1 MTSLGEL
8 LKRAIS
14 KFISSTSVDENT
26 INELVR
32 GIQRSLL
39 MGDVSVELVQKI
51 SENVRKR
58 ALEEKLPPGIS
69 RKDQVIKIVYEELV
83 KLLGEEPAKLKIPRD
98 RRYMIMM
105 VGIQGFGKTT
115 SIAKLAYYLKKNDY
129 NVGVICA
136 DTYRPGACDQLE
148 QLLRDTKIP
157 VYRHDGEK
165 DPVKIVKAGIEKLT
179 SDGVRVILIDT
190 AGRHKSQE
198 TLMNEMRNLQ
208 REVKPDEV
216 MLVIDA
222 GMGQQAGAH
231 ARAFHEAA
239 PVGSIFLTKMDT
251 SAKGGGALS
260 AIAATGAKIKFI
272 GTGERIDEIELFNPP
287 GYVSRLLG
295 LGDIEGLL
303 EKFRLAELMM
313 DEKRA
318 EAFIRGEFTLEQFVK
333 QLKDLRKAGPLS
345 KLISKLPL
353 PGIQNIPDETLRDA
367 EKQIEKWDAIL
378 HSMTPEERVDPHVI
392 NSSRIKRIARGAGVL
407 EKDVKNLIKQYR
419 LAKKF
424 MKTAKRLP
432 KKFLKTVQQPK
443 I

>member
-1 MTSLGEL
+1 
-8 LKRAIS
+8 
-14 KFISSTSVDENT
+14 
-26 INELVR
+26 
-32 GIQRSLL
+32 
-39 MGDVSVELVQKI
+39 
-51 SENVRKR
+51 
-58 ALEEKLPPGIS
+58 
-69 RKDQVIKIVYEELV
+69 
-83 KLLGEEPAKLKIPRD
+83 
-98 RRYMIMM
+98 
-105 VGIQGFGKTT
+105 
-115 SIAKLAYYLKKNDY
+115 
-129 NVGVICA
+129 
-136 DTYRPGACDQLE
+136 
-148 QLLRDTKIP
+148 
-157 VYRHDGEK
+157 
-165 DPVKIVKAGIEKLT
+165 
-179 SDGVRVILIDT
+179 
-190 AGRHKSQE
+190 
-198 TLMNEMRNLQ
+198 
-208 REVKPDEV
+208 
-216 MLVIDA
+216 
-222 GMGQQAGAH
+222 
-231 ARAFHEAA
+231 
-239 PVGSIFLTKMDT
+239 MDT

-272 GTGERIDEIELFNPP
+272 GTGEKIDEIELFNPA

-318 EAFIRGEFTLEQFVK
+318 EAFLRGEFTLEQFVK

-367 EKQIEKWDAIL
+367 EKQIEKWDAVI

-432 KKFLKTVQQPK
+432 KKFLKTVQ
-443 I
+443 

>member
-8 LKRAIS
+8 LKKAIS

-39 MGDVSVELVQKI
+39 VGDVGVELVQKI

-58 ALEEKLPPGIS
+58 ALEEKLPPGIP
-69 RKDQVIKIVYEELV
+69 RKDQVVKIVYEELV
-83 KLLGEEPAKLKIPRD
+83 KLLGEEPAKLRIPRD
-98 RRYMIMM
+98 RRYIIMM

-129 NVGVICA
+129 SVGVICA
-136 DTYRPGACDQLE
+136 DTYRPGGCDQLE
-148 QLLRDTKIP
+148 QLLKDTEIP

-198 TLMNEMRNLQ
+198 TLMEEVRNLQ

-216 MLVIDA
+216 MLVVDA
-222 GMGQQAGAH
+222 GMGQQAGVH

-272 GTGERIDEIELFNPP
+272 GTGEKIDEIELFNPA

-318 EAFIRGEFTLEQFVK
+318 EAFLRGEFTLEQFVK

-367 EKQIEKWDAIL
+367 EKQIEKWDAVI

-432 KKFLKTVQQPK
+432 KKFLKTVQ
-443 I
+443 

>member
-1 MTSLGEL
+1 LIGMTSLGEL
-8 LKRAIS
+8 LKKAIS

-39 MGDVSVELVQKI
+39 VGDVGVELVQKI

-58 ALEEKLPPGIS
+58 ALEEKLPPGIP
-69 RKDQVIKIVYEELV
+69 RKDQVVKIVYEELV
-83 KLLGEEPAKLKIPRD
+83 KLLGEEPAKLRIPRD
-98 RRYMIMM
+98 RRYIIMM

-129 NVGVICA
+129 SVGVICA
-136 DTYRPGACDQLE
+136 DTYRPGGCDQLE
-148 QLLRDTKIP
+148 QLLKDTEIP

-198 TLMNEMRNLQ
+198 TLMEEVRNLQ

-216 MLVIDA
+216 MLVVDA
-222 GMGQQAGAH
+222 GMGQQAGVH

-272 GTGERIDEIELFNPP
+272 GTGEKIDEIELFNPA

-318 EAFIRGEFTLEQFVK
+318 EAFLRGEFTLEQFVK

-367 EKQIEKWDAIL
+367 EKQIEKWDAVI

-432 KKFLKTVQQPK
+432 KKFLKTVQ
-443 I
+443 

>member
-1 MTSLGEL
+1 LIGMTSLSEL
-8 LKRAIS
+8 LKKAIS

-32 GIQRSLL
+32 GLQRSLL
-39 MGDVSVELVQKI
+39 VGDVGVELVQRI

-69 RKDQVIKIVYEELV
+69 RKDQIIKIVYEELV

-98 RRYMIMM
+98 RRYIIMM

-129 NVGVICA
+129 SVGVICA

-148 QLLRDTKIP
+148 QLLKDTKIP

-165 DPVKIVKAGIEKLT
+165 DPVTIVKAGIEKLA
-179 SDGVRVILIDT
+179 SDGVKVILIDT

-198 TLMNEMRNLQ
+198 TLMEEVRTLQ

-222 GMGQQAGAH
+222 GIGQQAGLH
-231 ARAFHEAA
+231 AKAFHEAA

-260 AIAATGAKIKFI
+260 AIAVTGAKIKFI
-272 GTGERIDEIELFNPP
+272 GIGERIDEIELFNPA
-287 GYVSRLLG
+287 GYVGRLLG

-333 QLKDLRKAGPLS
+333 QLKDLRKAGPFS

-367 EKQIEKWDAIL
+367 EKQIEKWDAIIC
-378 HSMTPEERVDPHVI
+378 SMTHEEKMDPHII
-392 NSSRIKRIARGAGVL
+392 NSSRIRRIARGAGVL

-432 KKFLKTVQQPK
+432 KKFLKTVQ
-443 I
+443 

>member
-432 KKFLKTVQQPK
+432 KKFLKTVQ
-443 I
+443 

>member
-8 LKRAIS
+8 LKKAIS

-39 MGDVSVELVQKI
+39 IGDVSVELVQKI

-98 RRYMIMM
+98 RRYIIMM

-115 SIAKLAYYLKKNDY
+115 SIAKLAYYLRKNDY
-129 NVGVICA
+129 SVGVICA
-136 DTYRPGACDQLE
+136 DTYRPGGCDQLE

-198 TLMNEMRNLQ
+198 TLMEEVRNLQ

-222 GMGQQAGAH
+222 GMGQQAGVH

-272 GTGERIDEIELFNPP
+272 GTGEKIDEIELFNPA

-313 DEKRA
+313 DEKRT

-333 QLKDLRKAGPLS
+333 QLKDLRRAGPLS

-367 EKQIEKWDAIL
+367 EKQIEKWDAII
-378 HSMTPEERVDPHVI
+378 HSMTPEERVNPHVI

-432 KKFLKTVQQPK
+432 KKFLKTVQ
-443 I
+443 

>member
-8 LKRAIS
+8 LKKAIS

-39 MGDVSVELVQKI
+39 IGDVSVELVQKI

-98 RRYMIMM
+98 RRYIIMM

-115 SIAKLAYYLKKNDY
+115 SIAKLAYYLRKNDY
-129 NVGVICA
+129 SVGVICA
-136 DTYRPGACDQLE
+136 DTYRPGGCDQLE

-198 TLMNEMRNLQ
+198 TLMEEVRNLQ

-222 GMGQQAGAH
+222 GMGQQAGVH

-272 GTGERIDEIELFNPP
+272 GTGEKIDEIELFNPA

-333 QLKDLRKAGPLS
+333 QLKDLRRAGPLS

-367 EKQIEKWDAIL
+367 EKQIEKWDAII
-378 HSMTPEERVDPHVI
+378 HSMTPEERVNPHVI

-432 KKFLKTVQQPK
+432 KKFLKTVQ
-443 I
+443 

>member
-1 MTSLGEL
+1 MIGMTSLSEL
-8 LKRAIS
+8 LKKAIS

-32 GIQRSLL
+32 GLQRSLL
-39 MGDVSVELVQKI
+39 VGDVSVELVQKI

-83 KLLGEEPAKLKIPRD
+83 KLLGEEPTKLKIPRD
-98 RRYMIMM
+98 RRYIIMM

-129 NVGVICA
+129 SVGVICA

-148 QLLRDTKIP
+148 QLLKDTKIP
-157 VYRHDGEK
+157 VYRHEGEK
-165 DPVKIVKAGIEKLT
+165 DPVTIVKAGIEKLV
-179 SDGVRVILIDT
+179 SDGVKVILIDT

-198 TLMNEMRNLQ
+198 TLMEEVRTLQ

-222 GMGQQAGAH
+222 GIGQQAGLH
-231 ARAFHEAA
+231 AKAFHEAA

-260 AIAATGAKIKFI
+260 AIAVTGAKIKFI
-272 GTGERIDEIELFNPP
+272 GIGERIDEIELFNPAR
-287 GYVSRLLG
+287 YVGRLLG

-367 EKQIEKWDAIL
+367 EKQIEKWDAIIC
-378 HSMTPEERVDPHVI
+378 SMTHEERMDPHVI
-392 NSSRIKRIARGAGVL
+392 NSSRIRRIARGAGVL
-407 EKDVKNLIKQYR
+407 EREVKNLIKQYR

-432 KKFLKTVQQPK
+432 KKFLKTVQ
-443 I
+443 

>member
-39 MGDVSVELVQKI
+39 IGDVSVELVQKI

-83 KLLGEEPAKLKIPRD
+83 KLLGEEHAKLKIPRD
-98 RRYMIMM
+98 RRYIIMM

-198 TLMNEMRNLQ
+198 TLMDEVRNLQ

-222 GMGQQAGAH
+222 GMGQQAGVH

-272 GTGERIDEIELFNPP
+272 GTGERIDEIELFNPA

-318 EAFIRGEFTLEQFVK
+318 SVFMRGEFTLEQFVK

-353 PGIQNIPDETLRDA
+353 PGIQNIPDETLRNA
-367 EKQIEKWDAIL
+367 EKQIEKWDAII
-378 HSMTPEERVDPHVI
+378 HSMTPEERIDPHVI

-432 KKFLKTVQQPK
+432 KKFLKTVQ
-443 I
+443 

>member
-8 LKRAIS
+8 LKKAIS

-39 MGDVSVELVQKI
+39 IGDVSVELVQKI

-83 KLLGEEPAKLKIPRD
+83 KLLGEEPAKLKFPRD
-98 RRYMIMM
+98 RRYIIMM

-198 TLMNEMRNLQ
+198 TLMDEVRNLQ

-222 GMGQQAGAH
+222 GMGQQAGVH

-272 GTGERIDEIELFNPP
+272 GTGERIDEIELFNPA

-318 EAFIRGEFTLEQFVK
+318 AAFIRGEFTLEQFVK

-353 PGIQNIPDETLRDA
+353 PGIQSIPDETLRDA
-367 EKQIEKWDAIL
+367 EKQIEKWDAII
-378 HSMTPEERVDPHVI
+378 HSMTPEERIDPHVI

-432 KKFLKTVQQPK
+432 KKFLKTVQ
-443 I
+443 

>member
-1 MTSLGEL
+1 MIGMTSLGEL
-8 LKRAIS
+8 LKKAIS

-39 MGDVSVELVQKI
+39 VGDVGVELVQKI

-58 ALEEKLPPGIS
+58 ALEEKLPPGIP
-69 RKDQVIKIVYEELV
+69 RKDQVVKIVYEELV
-83 KLLGEEPAKLKIPRD
+83 KLLGEEPAKLRIPRD
-98 RRYMIMM
+98 RRYIIMM

-129 NVGVICA
+129 SVGVICA
-136 DTYRPGACDQLE
+136 DTYRPGGCDQLE
-148 QLLRDTKIP
+148 QLLKDTEIP

-198 TLMNEMRNLQ
+198 TLMEEVRNLQ

-216 MLVIDA
+216 MLVVDA
-222 GMGQQAGAH
+222 GMGQQAGVH

-272 GTGERIDEIELFNPP
+272 GTGEKIDEIELFNPA

-318 EAFIRGEFTLEQFVK
+318 EAFLRGEFTLEQFVK

-367 EKQIEKWDAIL
+367 EKQIEKWDAVI

-432 KKFLKTVQQPK
+432 KKFLKTVQ
-443 I
+443 

>member
-1 MTSLGEL
+1 MGMTSLGEL
-8 LKRAIS
+8 LKKAIS

-39 MGDVSVELVQKI
+39 IGDVSVELVQKI

-98 RRYMIMM
+98 RRYIIMM

-115 SIAKLAYYLKKNDY
+115 SIAKLAYYLRKNDY
-129 NVGVICA
+129 SVGVICA
-136 DTYRPGACDQLE
+136 DTYRPGGCDQLE

-198 TLMNEMRNLQ
+198 TLMEEVRNLQ

-222 GMGQQAGAH
+222 GMGQQAGVH

-272 GTGERIDEIELFNPP
+272 GTGEKIDEIELFNPA

-333 QLKDLRKAGPLS
+333 QLKDLRRAGPLS

-367 EKQIEKWDAIL
+367 EKQIEKWDAII
-378 HSMTPEERVDPHVI
+378 HSMTPEERVNPHVI

-432 KKFLKTVQQPK
+432 KKFLKTVQ
-443 I
+443 